1 MASGKTI
8 VLITGASS
16 GIGLETV
23 GLLAQA
29 SPDFQILLGSRSVE
43 KGTKA
48 LESLRA
54 AHGAA
59 LKSDISLL
67 EIDVTDIKTITAAKE
82 HIESTYGKLDVLINN
97 AGIIVTKPC
106 DTLTNLRE
114 TFETN
119 AFGPAVVTETLEP
132 LLQKSTAGARLIY
145 VSSDQGSIANRLD
158 PTYKWYKLR
167 GDYYRMSKA
176 AVNMLSA
183 CHRVNYAEWGC
194 KVCAFNPDFCLTN
207 LTGER
212 GYEMRKQWGARD
224 PKDAAGALVGLVLG
238 KRDDDF
244 TKSGIIDID
253 GSLRPW

>member
-1 MASGKTI
+1 MTSNKTT

-23 GLLAQA
+23 GLLAQTR
-29 SPDFQILLGSRSVE
+29 PELHILLGTRSVE
-43 KGTKA
+43 KGTKS

-54 AHGAA
+54 THGES

-67 EIDVTDIKTITAAKE
+67 EIDVTKIDTITAAKA
-82 HIESTYGKLDVLINN
+82 HVESTFGKLDVLINN

-119 AFGPAVVTETLEP
+119 AFGPAVVTETFEP
-132 LLQKSTAGARLIY
+132 LLKKSASPRLIY
-145 VSSDQGSIANRLD
+145 VSSDQGSIGNRLD
-158 PTYKWYKLR
+158 PDYKWYSLR

-212 GYEMRKQWGARD
+212 GYEMRKKWGARD
-224 PKDAAGALVGLVLG
+224 PKDPATALVDLALG
-238 KRDDDF
+238 KRDEDF
-244 TKSGIIDID
+244 TKMGIIDID
-253 GSLRPW
+253 GSVRPW